1 MDALARSCPESPPS
15 TSMESRESALQVKLA
30 MNMLVFKVLSR
41 ELMYEIAYLNAK
53 SLGYPALIPEKVFA
67 PACIIRL
74 DVYVVLRAA
83 LKMLFIL
90 CEAYILL

>member
-1 MDALARSCPESPPS
+1 MH
-15 TSMESRESALQVKLA
+15 
-30 MNMLVFKVLSR
+30 
-41 ELMYEIAYLNAK
+41 EIAYLNAK
-53 SLGYPALIPEKVFA
+53 SLGYAALIPEKVFA

-74 DVYVVLRAA
+74 DVYVVLTAA

>member
-1 MDALARSCPESPPS
+1 MSCPESPS
-15 TSMESRESALQVKLA
+15 SANMEPSRERALQVKFA
-30 MNMLVFKVLSR
+30 MKMLVFNVLR
-41 ELMYEIAYLNAK
+41 RKLMHEIAYLNAK
-53 SLGYPALIPEKVFA
+53 SLGYPALNPEKVFA

-74 DVYVVLRAA
+74 DVYVVLTAA

>member
-1 MDALARSCPESPPS
+1 
-15 TSMESRESALQVKLA
+15 MESRESALQVKLA

-41 ELMYEIAYLNAK
+41 ELMHEIAYLNAK

-74 DVYVVLRAA
+74 DVCVVLRAA

>member
-1 MDALARSCPESPPS
+1 MK
-15 TSMESRESALQVKLA
+15 MF
-30 MNMLVFKVLSR
+30 VFKVLSR
-41 ELMYEIAYLNAK
+41 ELMHNIAYLNAK
-53 SLGYPALIPEKVFA
+53 SLGYPALIPEKVFT
-67 PACIIRL
+67 PAYIIRL